1 MQFIRLGACGCF
13 IMVLLATTVLCLTA
27 AEAAEETWSPRIS
40 LQWKYDDNIN
50 FSSRNKVRDWIYE
63 VRPELTW
70 RRRTERD
77 DLRFTARLLGQKYDT
92 ESELDTLDQDYR
104 LEVSSQLWPTLRL
117 SFDGSYRKDTTLDSE
132 LREEGILLF
141 REDRKVYRMEPSV
154 RWQATERS
162 AWEMSIPFHQENYGG
177 QYDDYDYKST
187 GTYLEYSRMLA
198 DNRTYIFVQP
208 GFSYADFE
216 TGDTRTYQM
225 MCGVDR
231 AFSGRLTLRAS
242 GGVSFSRIK
251 EDTKTSIE
259 TGFVASVEAHGKLER
274 GNWRAR
280 YIRDVYP
287 GGVGTT
293 VLRDRVTLKGMYRLS
308 ERMRFTGQT
317 SFTDVSSQ
325 GDGGDGGDGYYGRYE
340 YSADY
345 WTFSIR
351 PGLVYRLAE
360 HANLGIYYHHSFVD
374 YQENDQSYR
383 RNMFW
388 IRLDFTTRFER

>member
-1 MQFIRLGACGCF
+1 MQFMRLGACWCF
-13 IMVLLATTVLCLTA
+13 IMVLLAAVCLPA
-27 AEAAEETWSPRIS
+27 AEAAEETWNPRIS

-50 FSSRNKVRDWIYE
+50 FSSRHVERDWIYE

-104 LEVSSQLWPTLRL
+104 LKASSQVRPTLRL
-117 SFDGSYRKDTTLDSE
+117 SFDGRYSKDTTLDSE
-132 LREEGILLF
+132 LSEEGLRLF
-141 REDRKVYRMEPSV
+141 REDRKVYRLNPSV
-154 RWQATERS
+154 LWQATERS
-162 AWEMSIPFHQENYGG
+162 AWQMSIPFRQEDYKG
-177 QYDDYDYKST
+177 QDDYDYKST

-216 TGDTRTYQM
+216 TGDTHTYQM

-231 AFSGRLTLRAS
+231 AFSERLTLRAS

-251 EDTKTSIE
+251 QDTKTSTD

-274 GNWRAR
+274 GHWRAG
-280 YIRDVYP
+280 YVRDVYP
-287 GGVGTT
+287 SGIGRT

-308 ERMRFTGQT
+308 ERMRFTGEA
-317 SFTDVSSQ
+317 SYTDVSSQ
-325 GDGGDGGDGYYGRYE
+325 GDGDYGDYGYYGRYE
-340 YSADY
+340 HSDDY
-345 WTFSIR
+345 WTLRVS

-360 HANLGIYYHHSFVD
+360 HANLGIYYCHRFLD
-374 YQENDQSYR
+374 NQENDRTSR